1 MDYVYLL
8 FYVRVNL
15 AGVVSAPEL
24 VDIFK
29 NLVDAEKQKDY
40 INTTLQRNG
49 IDWEYTY
56 VSRWEVK

>member
-1 MDYVYLL
+1 MNDVYLL

-15 AGVVSAPEL
+15 AGAVSAPEL

-40 INTTLQRNG
+40 INTTLQRNR